1 MLIFEK
7 AERVGLVAFA
17 CPSPESAKNTS
28 SVLEQLQRAEISNPP
43 AYGARIAA
51 TILEDAELREQWN
64 KDLDTMSSRISSM
77 RQKLLKELKKLGQ

>member
-1 MLIFEK
+1 VSALWHL
-7 AERVGLVAFA
+7 RV
-17 CPSPESAKNTS
+17 SPESAKNTS

-51 TILEDAELREQWN
+51 TILEDAELRGQWN

-77 RQKLLKELKKLGQ
+77 RQKLLQELKKLGQ